1 MSMSIG
7 MNYENWVTNKANFE
21 NLQKGKDGTFQY
33 STPTIGIPRGAL
45 ALASSR
51 IKVFDANK
59 NGGMDYNEYL
69 QKEALPAIKMFG
81 PSILSE
87 LQPEDEAIL
96 KEHFSM
102 LDANKDG
109 LINPEELAVET
120 IIADSLDG
128 KLDGQVSFGKTQE
141 MLLNYKQLTPA
152 AINGFKNYYF
162 PEMQGQRYQEWYSN
176 NGRNYIDGK
185 ETGSYKYAYMDGLD
199 RKNKIGAVL
208 QFAKS
213 RIDFMDKNGDS
224 KLDKN
229 EFYGGKQGMFE
240 ALDLNKDGFVDKN
253 EMAAGMAYMDS
264 YDGDNSLNGEI
275 NFAEI
280 NSINWNNPNATESV
294 GRFKTLFP
302 DNPFTL

>member
-1 MSMSIG
+1 MSMPIG

-21 NLQKGKDGTFQY
+21 KLQKGKDSTFQY
-33 STPTIGIPRGAL
+33 STTGKTVPLSAFEL
-45 ALASSR
+45 AESR
-51 IKVFDANK
+51 INQFDANK
-59 NGGMDYNEYL
+59 NGGMDYNEY
-69 QKEALPAIKMFG
+69 
-81 PSILSE
+81 S
-87 LQPEDEAIL
+87 L
-96 KEHFSM
+96 KEIVFGRYILFAAEKAEYFSL
-102 LDANKDG
+102 LDTNKDG

-120 IIADSLDG
+120 MLADFLDG
-128 KLDGQVSFGKTQE
+128 KLDGQMSFDKTRQ

-152 AINGFKNYYF
+152 AINGFKNYNF

-176 NGRNYIDGK
+176 NGSNYIDGK